1 MVPDLLD
8 DYLSHDVP
16 EFNEVEEAVLNED
29 FAVKYSDGQ
38 LRDMIF
44 EEDDNKEG
52 FLAYRQKLVE
62 KHFPESAK

>member
-1 MVPDLLD
+1 M
-8 DYLSHDVP
+8 
-16 EFNEVEEAVLNED
+16 EEAVWDED
-29 FAVKYSDGQ
+29 FAVKYSDSQ